1 MNRLSNVT
9 FVLKLLNQNMNNK
22 QNYYIKSRRLVTII
36 KIKLFMYYSLLFIL
50 IMAFFCYNSIFCI
63 VYSSSQWNWFMNGII
78 SVGISLITLLSSS
91 VAITLL
97 RYIGLMCKSETIFN
111 MSLYLNK

>member
-9 FVLKLLNQNMNNK
+9 FVLELLNQNMNNT
-22 QNYYIKSRRLVTII
+22 QNYYIKSRRLVKII
-36 KIKLFMYYSLLFIL
+36 KFKLFMYYSLLSIL
-50 IMAFFCYNSIFCI
+50 ISAFLCYNSIFCV
-63 VYSSSQWNWFMNGII
+63 VYSSSQWNWFKNSII
-78 SVGISLITLLSSS
+78 SVGISLITLLSLSL
-91 VAITLL
+91 AITLL